1 MAHHTEQVGFPPV
14 PCVAGMRIRVRAID
28 PTTGANVTDVIATEW
43 AIYGRDR
50 SGPPVSEVLPAW
62 VPGEAE
68 SGVV

>member
-1 MAHHTEQVGFPPV
+1 
-14 PCVAGMRIRVRAID
+14 MRIRVRAID